1 MERTTMQTKSESTKR
16 KNGAAGNGASNG
28 SGASTGNG
36 HAKAAREKKTN
47 GASRSADSATQK
59 RLAEYEAVM
68 EALDRSHV
76 SLEMDP
82 SGTVLGANEGFLRL
96 MGRSLADVRGQ
107 HHGVFVDPSYRASE
121 AYRQLWIA
129 VSEGRHQEAEQRC
142 LTHAGREVYL
152 HASYNPIL
160 DRDGRTT
167 KVVMLAT
174 DVTEA
179 KGKLA
184 GELAELKTR
193 IAIMDRTSL
202 ISETDLRGNITAIND
217 KFCEVSQ
224 FDREELVGKPH
235 NIVRH
240 PDSPKEV
247 FKELWA
253 TIGRGNI
260 FRTVIKNRK
269 KDGSPYYVDAVI
281 APVLGENGRPKKYI
295 GVRYDITD
303 LEIERQNMKGIVNAL
318 DSAYAYVEFDV
329 DGVVQ
334 VANANFLHV
343 MGYQNDQVVGKHHRS
358 FLDATT
364 AGSSEYAD
372 FWRNLKAGRHQS
384 DIYRRV
390 GKDGR
395 TVWLQA
401 AYSPVTDEKGVV
413 RKVIKIATDVTE
425 RIAAQERERAMMEQ
439 LRNLLREISQHAQG
453 LSSSSQQLSAV
464 STQLASSAQETASQ
478 AMQVSASSEQVSKN
492 VSSVATGT
500 EEVAISIREIAK
512 SANEAAHVARDAV
525 GGAQKATATISKLGM
540 SSQEIGKVIKV
551 ITSIAQQTNLLALN
565 ATIEAARAG
574 EAGKGFAVVAN
585 EVKELS
591 KETARATEDISQK
604 IGTIQNDTEQAI
616 HAIDEISGT
625 ISKISHIQTTIATS
639 VEEQTATAA
648 GIGRN
653 VAEAAKGS
661 EQISQ
666 NIASVA
672 QAATSTTQAGASVQQ
687 SAADLAKMAMS
698 LQQLVS
704 QFESLDRHAK

>member
-1 MERTTMQTKSESTKR
+1 MERTKTQRKSESTK
-16 KNGAAGNGASNG
+16 KSAAKGNGASKAVGGETG
-28 SGASTGNG
+28 S
-36 HAKAAREKKTN
+36 K
-47 GASRSADSATQK
+47 K
-59 RLAEYEAVM
+59 RLAEYEAVLA
-68 EALDRSHV
+68 ALDRSHV
-76 SLEMDP
+76 SVEMDP
-82 SGTVLGANEGFLRL
+82 SGTILGANEGFLRL
-96 MGRSLADVRGQ
+96 FGRSMADLRGQ
-107 HHGVFVDPSYRASE
+107 HHGTLLEASYRASDD
-121 AYRQLWIA
+121 YRQLWATIA
-129 VSEGRHQEAEQRC
+129 EGRHQHADQRC
-142 LTHAGREVYL
+142 IGPNGREIHL
-152 HASYNPIL
+152 HASYSPIV
-160 DRDGRTT
+160 DRSGRTT
-167 KVVMLAT
+167 KVMMFAT
-174 DVTEA
+174 DVTA
-179 KGKLA
+179 TKSKLA

-202 ISETDLRGNITAIND
+202 ISETDLRGNITAINE

-224 FDREELVGKPH
+224 FAREELVGRPH

-240 PDSPKEV
+240 PDSPREV

-281 APVLGENGRPKKYI
+281 APVLGENGKPKKYI

-318 DSAYAYVEFDV
+318 DSAYAYVEFDAE
-329 DGVVQ
+329 GVVQ
-334 VANANFLHV
+334 SANKNFLQL
-343 MGYQNDQVVGKHHRS
+343 MGYENDQIVGKHHRT
-358 FLDATT
+358 FVEPAM
-364 AGSSEYAD
+364 ASSAEYAEL
-372 FWRNLKAGRHQS
+372 WRNLKAGRHQS
-384 DIYRRV
+384 DIFKRV
-390 GKDGR
+390 AKDGR

-413 RKVIKIATDVTE
+413 RKVIQIATDVTE
-425 RIAAQERERAMMEQ
+425 RVNSQDRERAMTEQ
-439 LRNLLREISQHAQG
+439 MRRLLVEIRQHAEG
-453 LSSSSQQLSAV
+453 LSTASQELSAV

-478 AMQVSASSEQVSKN
+478 ATQVSASSEQVSRN

-512 SANEAAHVARDAV
+512 SANEAAYVASDAV
-525 GGAQKATATISKLGM
+525 GGAQKATATISKLGA

-604 IGTIQNDTEQAI
+604 IGTIQADTEQAI

-653 VAEAAKGS
+653 VVEAAKGS

-672 QAATSTTQAGASVQQ
+672 QAATNTTQAGTSVQQ
-687 SAADLAKMAMS
+687 SAADLARMAMS
-698 LQQLVS
+698 LQQLVG
-704 QFESLDRHAK
+704 QFESIERQTK

>member
-1 MERTTMQTKSESTKR
+1 MERTTTQTKSEAQKR
-16 KNGAAGNGASNG
+16 RDAAGGNGAG
-28 SGASTGNG
+28 DG
-36 HAKAAREKKTN
+36 HAREPERARPAKRAKAGPSAESS
-47 GASRSADSATQK
+47 GGSSR
-59 RLAEYEAVM
+59 RLAELEARLV
-68 EALDRSHV
+68 AYDRSHPTLELDTDGNILAANERFQRLLGRSAAELRGRAHV
-76 SLEMDP
+76 SLLEPAYRTSDEFRRTWAGVA
-82 SGTVLGANEGFLRL
+82 SGQAEE
-96 MGRSLADVRGQ
+96 
-107 HHGVFVDPSYRASE
+107 ASE
-121 AYRQLWIA
+121 RYLA
-129 VSEGRHQEAEQRC
+129 EG
-142 LTHAGREVYL
+142 GREL
-152 HASYNPIL
+152 HLVSSYSPVLDARGRVTKIL
-160 DRDGRTT
+160 L
-167 KVVMLAT
+167 LAT
-174 DVTEA
+174 DETAA
-179 KGKLA
+179 KVKLA
-184 GELAELKTR
+184 GELAELRTR

-217 KFCEVSQ
+217 KFCEISQ
-224 FDREELVGKPH
+224 FDREELIGKPH
-235 NIVRH
+235 NLVRH
-240 PDSPKEV
+240 PDTPKEV

-260 FRTVIKNRK
+260 FRAVIKNRK

-303 LEIERQNMKGIVNAL
+303 LEIERQNMKAIVSAL
-318 DSAYAYVEFDV
+318 DAAYAYAEYDAS
-329 DGVVQ
+329 GIVQ
-334 VANANFLHV
+334 SANANFLRI
-343 MGYQNDQVVGKHHRS
+343 MGYASESVVGRHHRTFVEPS
-358 FLDATT
+358 MA
-364 AGSSEYAD
+364 ASAEYVEL
-372 FWRNLKAGRHQS
+372 WRNLEAGRHQS
-384 DIYRRV
+384 DLYKRIGR
-390 GKDGR
+390 DGR

-413 RKVIKIATDVTE
+413 RKIVEIATDVTE
-425 RIAAQERERAMMEQ
+425 RVVAQERERAMTEQ
-439 LRNLLREISQHAQG
+439 MRNLLREISDHAQG
-453 LSSSSQQLSAV
+453 LGSASQQLSAV

-525 GGAQKATATISKLGM
+525 GGAQKATATITKLGV

-604 IGTIQNDTEQAI
+604 IGTIQSDTEQAI

-625 ISKISHIQTTIATS
+625 ISRISHIQTTIATS

-672 QAATSTTQAGASVQQ
+672 QAATSTTQAGATVQQ

-704 QFESLDRHAK
+704 QFESIERRAR